1 MNHTSDQMDALSEMV
16 NIGMGRAAGMLND
29 MVDSHVS
36 LRAPV
41 VDLLS
46 PAALERK
53 RSEMQGAVL
62 SAVRLGF
69 KRPFAGNAWLVF
81 PTASA
86 GKLVALLTEEG
97 TPSADLDEI
106 RVGTL
111 TEVGNILLSCVMGAI
126 GNEIRQPISYSV
138 PSYVEGTI
146 GGLLA
151 SCVRSPGGAVIWVEV
166 RFSVEQH
173 QLSGDIILI
182 FEVGSLDI
190 LLDAIN
196 S

>member
-1 MNHTSDQMDALSEMV
+1 MDALAEMV

-29 MVDSHVS
+29 MVGSHVT
-36 LRAPV
+36 LRVPIV
-41 VDLLS
+41 NLLS
-46 PAALERK
+46 SADLERK
-53 RSEMQGAVL
+53 KNELLPDVL
-62 SAVRLGF
+62 SAVQLGF
-69 KRPFAGNAWLVF
+69 KEPFAGTAWLVF

-97 TPSADLDEI
+97 TRSSDLDEI

-126 GNEIRQPISYSV
+126 GNEIRTRINYSV
-138 PSYVEGTI
+138 PSYVEDTI

-182 FEVGSLDI
+182 FDVGSLDI
-190 LLDAIN
+190 LLDAI
-196 S
+196 SI